1 MRPGELCATSQRI
14 AHERLTRICF
24 IDYNRE
30 MALVADYKDPETGEH
45 EIIAVGRLSRLY
57 GGDEV
62 EFSLLIRDEFQRRG
76 LGTEILRQLV
86 AIGRVEQMRC
96 FSAVFLP
103 QNHAMLRICE
113 KLGFH
118 TYYAEADRV
127 MHAELA
133 LAHSGK

>member
-1 MRPGELCATSQRI
+1 
-14 AHERLTRICF
+14 
-24 IDYNRE
+24 
-30 MALVADYKDPETGEH
+30 MALVADYKDPETGEP
-45 EIIAVGRLSRLY
+45 EIIAAGLLNRLY

-62 EFSLLIRDEFQRRG
+62 EFSLLVRDEFQRRG

-96 FSAVFLP
+96 ISAVVLP
-103 QNHAMLRICE
+103 QNHGMLRICE

-127 MHAELA
+127 IHAELA